1 MKIDTTGISMI
12 RRFLL
17 NIDNPKRKGR
27 IIDRNKDRYIN
38 KIVNE
43 YPQSCTYVNTS
54 YLVGKA

>member
-43 YPQSCTYVNTS
+43 YPQ
-54 YLVGKA
+54 